1 MANINDYLTWRGD
14 LTLAER
20 PFNDVD
26 NLVCSV
32 LSYVDFMGIVPRPGA
47 GTITVAEACRILL
60 DRAGD
65 DLTPYVHSFAK
76 VGSAYLRALGSSARF
91 GGAGLHDYVDVI
103 DPDRSLQFGALT
115 MDVAPG
121 LSFVSFR
128 GTDGTLVGWRED
140 FMLSFRVTEA
150 QRQATRYLA
159 AAAQAAVARDSHL
172 YVGGHSKGGNLASF
186 AAASVPP
193 ELSDRL
199 LVVWSN
205 DGPGMDPAIMP
216 HGPFALLGNRLRRI
230 QPAYSVVGQL
240 FDRPEEPR
248 LYVRSDARGALQ
260 HDPMSWQVTPDG
272 LCVAEGLLPEC
283 VLVDRVFANWI
294 GDMPM
299 ERRIALTD
307 QLFDALGAGGATTF
321 DEIMSSPR
329 GAQKVLAA
337 MGEIDP
343 LTRRVIND
351 LARQAL
357 SATTDTVREAAGT
370 AASIAMTVAHDMP
383 ARVLGKAMG
392 AVREV
397 AGERLAR
404 TADATPET
412 AQSPKPPSR
421 RETSEITTAAANA
434 EPNDAM

>member
-1 MANINDYLTWRGD
+1 MAHINEYLIWRGD

-32 LSYVDFMGIVPRPGA
+32 LSYVDFTGIVPQPGA
-47 GTITVAEACRILL
+47 GAIALAEACRILL

-65 DLTPYVHSFAK
+65 DLTPYVRSFAK
-76 VGSAYLRALGSSARF
+76 VDSAYLRALASSARF
-91 GGAGLHDYVDVI
+91 GGALLHDYVDVI

-115 MDVAPG
+115 IDVSPQ

-140 FMLSFRVTEA
+140 FMLSFQVTEA
-150 QRQATRYLA
+150 QRHATRYLTDAARA
-159 AAAQAAVARDSHL
+159 AAARGSHL

-199 LVVWSN
+199 LAVWSN
-205 DGPGMDPAIMP
+205 DGPGMDRAIMP
-216 HGPFALLGNRLRRI
+216 RGPFALLGRRFRRI

-260 HDPMSWQVTPDG
+260 HDPMSWQVAPDG
-272 LCVAEGLLPEC
+272 LCAAEGLLPEC
-283 VLVDRVFANWI
+283 VLVDRIFAHWI

-329 GAQKVLAA
+329 GAQRVLAA

-343 LTRRVIND
+343 LTKRVINN
-351 LARQAL
+351 LAEQAL
-357 SATTDTVREAAGT
+357 SATTDAVREAAG
-370 AASIAMTVAHDMP
+370 AAATTAMTAAHDMT
-383 ARVLGKAMG
+383 ARMLGRAVG
-392 AVREV
+392 AAREV
-397 AGERLAR
+397 AGDRLTR
-404 TADATPET
+404 MADEAPES
-412 AQSPKPPSR
+412 AQSPNPPSK
-421 RETSEITTAAANA
+421 RETSEITMAATNA

>member
-1 MANINDYLTWRGD
+1 MANITDYLAWRGD

-32 LSYVDFMGIVPRPGA
+32 LSYVDFTGIVPGPGA
-47 GTITVAEACRILL
+47 GAITVAEACRTLL

-65 DLTPYVHSFAK
+65 DLAPYVRSFAK
-76 VGSAYLRALGSSARF
+76 VDSAYLRALGSSARF
-91 GGAGLHDYVDVI
+91 GGACLHDYVDVI

-115 MDVAPG
+115 LDVGPR

-140 FMLSFRVTEA
+140 FMLSFQVTEA
-150 QRQATRYLA
+150 QRQAVSYLTDAARA
-159 AAAQAAVARDSHL
+159 AAARGSHL

-193 ELSDRL
+193 GLSDRL
-199 LVVWSN
+199 LAVWSN
-205 DGPGMDPAIMP
+205 DGPGMDLAVMP
-216 HGPFALLGNRLRRI
+216 RGPFAVLGSRFRRI

-283 VLVDRVFANWI
+283 VLVDRIFARWI

-321 DEIMSSPR
+321 DEIVSSPR

-343 LTRRVIND
+343 LTKRVINN
-351 LARQAL
+351 LAERAL
-357 SATTDTVREAAGT
+357 SATTDAVREAAGT
-370 AASIAMTVAHDMP
+370 AASSAMTAAHDVT
-383 ARVLGKAMG
+383 ARVLGKAMD
-392 AVREV
+392 AAREV
-397 AGERLAR
+397 AGERLLR
-404 TADATPET
+404 TAGATVEP

-421 RETSEITTAAANA
+421 RETSDITMAATNA